1 MIYVTGDTHGN
12 ISRMDDKAV
21 TGMKDSDY
29 LLVCGDFGFIW
40 DGGRQEDRVLNFL
53 ERQKY
58 KILFIDGC
66 HENFDR
72 LYKYPVSE
80 WNGGKIRIIRR
91 NVFHLCRGQVYT
103 VDDVTFFAM
112 GGGVSPDL
120 DLRQMRGTK
129 WWPEEEPSNEE
140 MVEAVDNLYRHNLQV
155 DFIVTHECPTK
166 IKEFLTEDPY
176 AFNAMTAF
184 LDELSRQVKYR
195 HWFFGSLHK
204 DKYLSST
211 HTALF
216 KRVIPMIEPKKALYL
231 KSKDAKGPA
240 KRNPRKHIIPDED
253 Q

>member
-12 ISRMDDKAV
+12 ISRFEKKNVEKLKEGDC
-21 TGMKDSDY
+21 

-53 ERQKY
+53 DRQKFTV
-58 KILFIDGC
+58 LFIDGC

-91 NVFHLCRGQVYT
+91 KVYHLCRGQIYN
-103 VDDVTFFAM
+103 VDGVKFFAM
-112 GGGVSPDL
+112 GGGSSPDL

-129 WWPEEEPSNEE
+129 WWPEEEPSNDE
-140 MVEAVDNLYRHNLQV
+140 MVEAVDNLYRHDLRV
-155 DFIVTHECPTK
+155 DYIVTHECPTK
-166 IKEFLTEDPY
+166 IKQFLTEDPY
-176 AFNAMTAF
+176 AFNTMTAF
-184 LDELSRQVKYR
+184 LDELNHQVKYR

-216 KRVIPMIEPKKALYL
+216 QRVIPMVEPLLGVKDKA
-231 KSKDAKGPA
+231 SGGKDKASGK
-240 KRNPRKHIIPDED
+240 D
-253 Q
+253 